1 MSENPKPE
9 VPSGFWPEAQDC
21 WRRLP
26 DKFFFFSLLAAWLA
40 LFHFFGN
47 SILGYIH
54 SPSLFAWLGNSYHP
68 GGVDSDDSFGELMP
82 FVVIGL
88 MWWKRNELLALPLQ
102 TWRPGILFL
111 IAGIGL
117 HLFGFALQQ
126 PRFSVVGMFAG
137 IFGLM
142 GLAWGRAWLR
152 ANLSIF
158 WLFIFCVPLSAL
170 LLPLTFPLR
179 LFVTWAVALTSNL
192 LTIGV
197 VRQGTLLFGPG
208 GHYQYDI
215 APACSGMRSLIAIFL
230 LTTVYGLVAFR
241 SPRRRLWLIA
251 LSVPLATLGNVLRM
265 MCIIFAA
272 EAGGQPWGDF
282 VHEGCPIQLPF
293 ALPILGHEIAV
304 ANLLP
309 YIPAILGFIYIG
321 RRMQKQEQA
330 GA

>member
-1 MSENPKPE
+1 MNETPKAE
-9 VPSGFWPEAQDC
+9 VSPGLWPDTLAC

-26 DKFFFFSLLAAWLA
+26 NKFFFFGLLAAWLA

-47 SILGYIH
+47 SILGYVH
-54 SPSLFAWLGNSYHP
+54 SPSLFAWLKNSYHP
-68 GGVDSDDSFGELMP
+68 GGSSSDDSFGDLIP
-82 FVVIGL
+82 FVVVGL
-88 MWWKRNELLALPLQ
+88 MWWKRKELLVLPLQ
-102 TWRPGILFL
+102 IWWPGILFL
-111 IAGIGL
+111 IAGSAL
-117 HLFGFALQQ
+117 HLFGFMLQQ

-152 ANLSIF
+152 ASLSSF

-170 LLPLTFPLR
+170 LLPLTFPLQ
-179 LFVTWAVALTSNL
+179 LFVSWSVALAGNL

-197 VRQGTLLFGPG
+197 VRQGTMLFGAG
-208 GHYQYDI
+208 GSYQYDI

-230 LTTVYGLVAFR
+230 LAAVYGLVVFR
-241 SPRRRLWLIA
+241 SPRKQFLLMVLA
-251 LSVPLATLGNVLRM
+251 VPLAVLGNVLRM

-272 EAGGQPWGDF
+272 ELGGQEWGNY
-282 VHEGCPIQLPF
+282 VHDGCPVHL
-293 ALPILGHEIAV
+293 LGQEIAV

-309 YIPAILGFIYIG
+309 YIPAIVGLIFIG
-321 RRMQKQEQA
+321 RWLEKSEKS